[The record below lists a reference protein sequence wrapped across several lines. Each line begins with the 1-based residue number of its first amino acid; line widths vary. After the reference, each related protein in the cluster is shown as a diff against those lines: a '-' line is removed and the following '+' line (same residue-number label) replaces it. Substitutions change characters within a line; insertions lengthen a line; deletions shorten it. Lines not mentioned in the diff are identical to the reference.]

1 MNSKNTIVYVK
12 VKGKRPDGFVDPPV
26 FEWNIQKEKKLWSLL
41 SQLNDPDKE
50 IDWALLAEG
59 LDAPIYFLKRRCYE
73 LFTKHFE
80 LLRQQIDRKNKN
92 ALTDRSETPERDST
106 EEITKEVN
114 FLNQLPV
121 RTPGT
126 IQEEF
131 NEDNGPKDKNKTPD
145 TMKKAIEQ
153 LKSSRIL
160 NFKGNKLDYNN
171 REEGLTRY
179 DSTYEKE
186 GVHTEETESE
196 LSSSLGVSKSTLEEA
211 LMDKLQ
217 I

>member
-1 MNSKNTIVYVK
+1 
-12 VKGKRPDGFVDPPV
+12 
-26 FEWNIQKEKKLWSLL
+26 
-41 SQLNDPDKE
+41 
-50 IDWALLAEG
+50 
-59 LDAPIYFLKRRCYE
+59 
-73 LFTKHFE
+73 
-80 LLRQQIDRKNKN
+80 
-92 ALTDRSETPERDST
+92 
-106 EEITKEVN
+106 
-114 FLNQLPV
+114 
-121 RTPGT
+121 
-126 IQEEF
+126 
-131 NEDNGPKDKNKTPD
+131 
-145 TMKKAIEQ
+145 MKKAIEQ